1 YHSGRLCWLRVTAR
15 VFGTRGGEVRANLRW
30 LILTALWILAGLAAV
45 VPAMMTPMMFDA
57 PGSER
62 NPVAI
67 GLAISVAIFPL
78 VCLLSAVLPWIFR
91 KWPFAAMFFLL
102 PVANLAVIAAIVFT
116 LDYFCSGQFSCQLGS
131 D

>member
-1 YHSGRLCWLRVTAR
+1 M
-15 VFGTRGGEVRANLRW
+15 RGNLRW
-30 LILTALWILAGLAAV
+30 LILTALWVLTGVAAG

-67 GLAISVAIFPL
+67 GLAISVAAFPL
-78 VCLLSAVLPWIFR
+78 VCLLSAVLPWLFR
-91 KWPFAAMFFLL
+91 KRPFAAMLFLL
-102 PVANLAVIAAIVFT
+102 PVANLAVIAAAAFA
-116 LDYFCSGQFSCQLGS
+116 LDYLCSGQFSCQLGA